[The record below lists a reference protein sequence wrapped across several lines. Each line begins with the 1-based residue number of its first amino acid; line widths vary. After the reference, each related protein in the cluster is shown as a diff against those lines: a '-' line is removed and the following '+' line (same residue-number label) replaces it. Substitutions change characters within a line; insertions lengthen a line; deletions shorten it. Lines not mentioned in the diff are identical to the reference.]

1 MNVFA
6 SYFWLWTIIALLA
19 GLLLYTVGALL
30 NFVGFLTPFKSVTQ
44 GLERASPLARLW
56 LLLLVV
62 GVFAYPSFVHKLW
75 ADATATDI
83 RRDFEAIPH
92 FPGAQRT
99 EPTEQLAGLYYPG
112 SATGTYIVD
121 WFGTA
126 AAGADVRQHYRNTL
140 TSQGW
145 SVAPTDGRTDRFVD
159 GPEPA
164 RSHYELVLAVSQPG
178 GGSIPKTLEPQPTTY
193 AVRFGA
199 VDPRIT
205 TQVSWFVDCLV
216 KAAPTF
222 PTCEALGWHP
232 IEEVLSSPGRSI
244 R

>member
-19 GLLLYTVGALL
+19 GLLLYPVGGLL
-30 NFVGFLTPFKSVTQ
+30 YFVRVLAPVQSGPQ

-99 EPTEQLAGLYYPG
+99 EPTEQIG
-112 SATGTYIVD
+112 
-121 WFGTA
+121 
-126 AAGADVRQHYRNTL
+126 
-140 TSQGW
+140 
-145 SVAPTDGRTDRFVD
+145 
-159 GPEPA
+159 
-164 RSHYELVLAVSQPG
+164 
-178 GGSIPKTLEPQPTTY
+178 
-193 AVRFGA
+193 
-199 VDPRIT
+199 
-205 TQVSWFVDCLV
+205 
-216 KAAPTF
+216 
-222 PTCEALGWHP
+222 
-232 IEEVLSSPGRSI
+232 
-244 R
+244 